1 MTALA
6 QVLTMVL
13 AAVVI
18 VWHQQRTADKMRA
31 EFRTE
36 IAGLDA
42 RIDQLR
48 VELTEKLD
56 QQRVEFDTKLD
67 QQRVEFD
74 TKLDQMR
81 VEFTARFDLIQAEVA
96 ASSQRLARIE
106 GFLGI
111 GIPEEVAGAAA
122 GARFAAAGANG
133 G

>member
-48 VELTEKLD
+48 VELTE
-56 QQRVEFDTKLD
+56 KLD